1 VPDGD
6 AVVPPLNAWI
16 DRFAAAGGQVFAT
29 RDWHPPGHCSFAAQ
43 GGPWPPHCVAG
54 TDGASF
60 APGLRLPENCTI
72 VSKATRA
79 DRDAYSGFEG
89 TGLAGRLRASAVRRV
104 WIGGLAT
111 DYCVRATTL
120 DAIREGF
127 EAHLLVPASRAV
139 EVEAGDGQRAL
150 EEMREAGAILE
161 RSTPGSP

>member
-1 VPDGD
+1 MPDGD

-16 DRFAAAGGQVFAT
+16 ARFAAAGGHVFAT
-29 RDWHPPGHCSFAAQ
+29 RDWHPPEHCSFAAQ

-60 APGLRLPENCTI
+60 APALRLPEGCAI
-72 VSKATRA
+72 VSKATRV

-89 TGLAGRLRASAVRRV
+89 TDLADRLRACGVRRV

-139 EVEAGDGQRAL
+139 GVKAGDGRRAL
-150 EEMREAGAILE
+150 DEMRAAGAILE
-161 RSTPGSP
+161 RAAPDSP